1 MEINYSKKTV
11 HSILRY
17 IGYYLLWGLAFNL
30 LVFVLV
36 WYLSKWDFKQ
46 VYYNPYLSPYNGLLL
61 WIVIGGIRGWY
72 KRNRKNKMT
81 VKKWASTF
89 LYIAVFGAF
98 MISLQIYYV
107 HKKYPGWYDLPVDS
121 TTCVKKFHSYWL
133 VKDNEYFR
141 RIDECLKSKRIGE
154 GQTSAGIPYN
164 SNNISAHKTKLIDY
178 DVITPKVLWILI
190 VFVVITFI
198 KLAIRFGLI
207 NFYKGTMSFGN
218 YWYNG
223 ISKINSKSFELILL
237 GAVCTFVLLAFM
249 PKINGFPSKQLPLV
263 LGIASIVMSLRI
275 YFFKTVKIDDHS
287 SKGLPKWFLFI
298 TGITVSCVLL
308 MVLGM
313 KAMYYL
319 LVLTGGGFLILQN
332 RVPPAAVKSI
342 IVILLVLDPD
352 LLFADDGAWPE
363 GQGFDSFLNDPA
375 GGVGVDAAKEKAG
388 TAVLVIEPALD
399 DDTDKDVTIK
409 EPVNDEDADENQ
421 DQDNEELDKLDFDE
435 DNDQNN
441 DEDNDED
448 DDDGDGDSEGP
459 KINLPLG
466 EN

>member
-30 LVFVLV
+30 LIFVLV

-46 VYYNPYLSPYNGLLL
+46 VYYNPYLSPYNGLIV
-61 WIVIGGIRGWY
+61 WILIGGIRGWY
-72 KRNRKNKMT
+72 KRNRKRTMT
-81 VKKWASTF
+81 LRKWASTF

-141 RIDECLKSKRIGE
+141 RIDECLKTKKLNEGE
-154 GQTSAGIPYN
+154 SSVGVAYR
-164 SNNISAHKTKLIDY
+164 SNNISVHKTRLIDY
-178 DVITPKVLWILI
+178 DVITPKLLWILI
-190 VFVVITFI
+190 VFSVITLI
-198 KLAIRFGLI
+198 KLGGRFGLI
-207 NFYKGTMSFGN
+207 NFYKGTLSFSN

-223 ISKINSKSFELILL
+223 ISKINFKSFELILL
-237 GAVCTFVLLAFM
+237 GAVSTIILLALM

-263 LGIASIVMSLRI
+263 LCIASIVLSLRL

-308 MVLGM
+308 MVMGM

-319 LVLTGGGFLILQN
+319 MVLTGGGFLLLQN

-342 IVILLVLDPD
+342 IIVLFVLDPD
-352 LLFADDGAWPE
+352 FLFADDGAWPE
-363 GQGFDSFLNDPA
+363 GKGFDKFMDDTA
-375 GGVGVDAAKEKAG
+375 GGVGVDGAKEKAG
-388 TAVLVIEPALD
+388 TAVLVVDTALD
-399 DDTDKDVTIK
+399 DDKDQEVTITEPDKK
-409 EPVNDEDADENQ
+409 EETDENQ
-421 DQDNEELDKLDFDE
+421 DYDNEALDELDFDE
-435 DNDQNN
+435 DNDM
-441 DEDNDED
+441 D
-448 DDDGDGDSEGP
+448 DDLEGP

-466 EN
+466 ED